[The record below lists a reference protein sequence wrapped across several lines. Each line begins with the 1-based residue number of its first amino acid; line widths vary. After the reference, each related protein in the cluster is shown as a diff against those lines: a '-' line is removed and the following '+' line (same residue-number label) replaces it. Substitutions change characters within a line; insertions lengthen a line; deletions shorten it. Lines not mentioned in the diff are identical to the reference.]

1 MLQLNI
7 QQNGH
12 TREIT
17 KLIRRLLWSSSMY
30 AATYLK
36 KLPEVFKTKLKR
48 IKLNTDGIQFI
59 AKGILLIFRILWY
72 HMTSRK
78 RTTRKRTTLCFPSCT
93 ARTFSLFWQC
103 AEMWSWPLRIHGY
116 PNGILRSQVIW
127 AFPSQIT
134 TVMYYDLYP
143 GHPGILRSLVIGVS
157 ILSHILLVFWISPD
171 SSRSLRSNCYGIS
184 FHITCSALPIFGYPP
199 W

>member
-48 IKLNTDGIQFI
+48 IKLNTDGTQFI

-103 AEMWSWPLRIHGY
+103 ATDTLTGYTDHKWFGHFLLKLRLLCITTY
-116 PNGILRSQVIW
+116 TLGILGYSGHLWLGYRS
-127 AFPSQIT
+127 FLT
-134 TVMYYDLYP
+134 
-143 GHPGILRSLVIGVS
+143 
-157 ILSHILLVFWISPD
+157 F
-171 SSRSLRSNCYGIS
+171 C
-184 FHITCSALPIFGYPP
+184 
-199 W
+199 